1 MSAPAQSEFQPA
13 APEKKGKPPKAPKA
27 PRVPKPKKPR
37 QPRGVAPWLMIFAL
51 LLAGAAGAVLY
62 YPIPGLT
69 ATPPAPPAAEDP
81 SKSQTPAPT
90 TADPA
95 LTQDLAQ
102 KEADL
107 AAREEVL
114 KQKEIEVD
122 RLLKELGVTESE
134 SASLRR
140 AANVY
145 TKMAPF
151 KAAPLMAQLD
161 DATAIQVLRLMSDAE
176 AAAILSYM
184 EADRAARIMRELT
197 NPPVA
202 PAGG

>member
-1 MSAPAQSEFQPA
+1 MSAPAQSETQPA
-13 APEKKGKPPKAPKA
+13 APEKKGKPPKAPK
-27 PRVPKPKKPR
+27 VPKPKKPR
-37 QPRGVAPWLMIFAL
+37 RPWGIAPWLMIFAL

-69 ATPPAPPAAEDP
+69 AVPPAPPAAEEP
-81 SKSQTPAPT
+81 VKPETPVPT
-90 TADPA
+90 TGDPA
-95 LTQDLAQ
+95 LAQDLAQ

-107 AAREEVL
+107 ATREEAL
-114 KQKEIEVD
+114 KQKELEVD
-122 RLLKELGVTESE
+122 RLLKELGVTESGN
-134 SASLRR
+134 ASLRR

-145 TKMAPF
+145 INMAPF

-161 DATAIQVLRLMSDAE
+161 DATAVQLLRLMSDQE

-184 EADRAARIMRELT
+184 DADRGARIMRELT
-197 NPPVA
+197 NPPVL